1 MAVQSKERLN
11 ELLEKYRLTGDMNV
25 RNEIVLMYMDL
36 VKMIAVSMRNIYTG
50 YAESDDIINE
60 GVIALMAAIDGFDPE
75 KNVKF
80 ETYAGIRIKGAVID
94 YLRKLDRVPRTLR
107 KLSKQLDDNFAR
119 LNSELC
125 RTPTDE
131 ELAESMNMTTAQL
144 SKLMANTAGMITLSF
159 EELLYE
165 DNLDENIAPKKG
177 LIAKLKYRIA
187 QLKKKNAEEDKL
199 EEEAEL
205 ADIEEQKKKK
215 EEKEKIDPKLEA
227 VYHDLEEQMKG
238 ILGTKVCINH
248 KDAKKG
254 KLEIEY
260 YSQDELDRIIDMIRT
275 IQK

>member
-94 YLRKLDRVPRTLR
+94 
-107 KLSKQLDDNFAR
+107 SKQLDDNFAR

-165 DNLDENIAPKKG
+165 DNLDENISASSETADAKMYEREKKQV
-177 LIAKLKYRIA
+177 IADAVATLP
-187 QLKKKNAEEDKL
+187 
-199 EEEAEL
+199 
-205 ADIEEQKKKK
+205 
-215 EEKEKIDPKLEA
+215 EKEKQVVTMYYYERLKYSEIAKVMSITQSRVCQIHSKAMLTLKNKLES
-227 VYHDLEEQMKG
+227 Y
-238 ILGTKVCINH
+238 IN
-248 KDAKKG
+248 G
-254 KLEIEY
+254 
-260 YSQDELDRIIDMIRT
+260 
-275 IQK
+275 

>member
-60 GVIALMAAIDGFDPE
+60 GVIALMAAIEGFDPE

-125 RTPTDE
+125 RPPTDE

-159 EELLYE
+159 EELS
-165 DNLDENIAPKKG
+165 DE
-177 LIAKLKYRIA
+177 R
-187 QLKKKNAEEDKL
+187 QSETS
-199 EEEAEL
+199 
-205 ADIEEQKKKK
+205 ADIRARVTKARRR
-215 EEKEKIDPKLEA
+215 A
-227 VYHDLEEQMKG
+227 VNRDRRAFRRCE
-238 ILGTKVCINH
+238 N
-248 KDAKKG
+248 
-254 KLEIEY
+254 EIE
-260 YSQDELDRIIDMIRT
+260 SVFFGVG
-275 IQK
+275 

>member
-1 MAVQSKERLN
+1 
-11 ELLEKYRLTGDMNV
+11 MNV

-165 DNLDENIAPKKG
+165 DNLDENISASSET
-177 LIAKLKYRIA
+177 A
-187 QLKKKNAEEDKL
+187 
-199 EEEAEL
+199 
-205 ADIEEQKKKK
+205 
-215 EEKEKIDPKLEA
+215 
-227 VYHDLEEQMKG
+227 
-238 ILGTKVCINH
+238 
-248 KDAKKG
+248 DAKMYEREK
-254 KLEIEY
+254 
-260 YSQDELDRIIDMIRT
+260 SR
-275 IQK
+275 

>member
-80 ETYAGIRIKGAVID
+80 ETYAGIR
-94 YLRKLDRVPRTLR
+94 
-107 KLSKQLDDNFAR
+107 

-165 DNLDENIAPKKG
+165 DNLDENISASSETADAKMYEREKKQVVTMYYYER
-177 LIAKLKYRIA
+177 LKYSEIAKVMSITQSRVCQIHSKAMLTLK
-187 QLKKKNAEEDKL
+187 NKL
-199 EEEAEL
+199 ES
-205 ADIEEQKKKK
+205 
-215 EEKEKIDPKLEA
+215 
-227 VYHDLEEQMKG
+227 Y
-238 ILGTKVCINH
+238 IN
-248 KDAKKG
+248 G
-254 KLEIEY
+254 
-260 YSQDELDRIIDMIRT
+260 
-275 IQK
+275 

>member
-36 VKMIAVSMRNIYTG
+36 VKMIAVSMRNVYTG

-144 SKLMANTAGMITLSF
+144 SKLMANTAGMITL
-159 EELLYE
+159 
-165 DNLDENIAPKKG
+165 P
-177 LIAKLKYRIA
+177 
-187 QLKKKNAEEDKL
+187 
-199 EEEAEL
+199 
-205 ADIEEQKKKK
+205 
-215 EEKEKIDPKLEA
+215 EKEKQVVTMYYYERLKYSEIAKVMSITQSRVCQIHSKAMLTLKNKLES
-227 VYHDLEEQMKG
+227 Y
-238 ILGTKVCINH
+238 IN
-248 KDAKKG
+248 G
-254 KLEIEY
+254 
-260 YSQDELDRIIDMIRT
+260 
-275 IQK
+275 

>member
-11 ELLEKYRLTGDMNV
+11 ELLEKYRLTGNMNV

-60 GVIALMAAIDGFDPE
+60 GVIALMGAIDGFDPE

-165 DNLDENIAPKKG
+165 DNLDENISASSETADAKMYEREKKQV
-177 LIAKLKYRIA
+177 IADAVATLP
-187 QLKKKNAEEDKL
+187 
-199 EEEAEL
+199 
-205 ADIEEQKKKK
+205 
-215 EEKEKIDPKLEA
+215 EKEKQVVTMYYYERLKYSEIAKVMSITQSRVCQIHSKAMLTLKNKLES
-227 VYHDLEEQMKG
+227 Y
-238 ILGTKVCINH
+238 IN
-248 KDAKKG
+248 G
-254 KLEIEY
+254 
-260 YSQDELDRIIDMIRT
+260 
-275 IQK
+275 

>member
-1 MAVQSKERLN
+1 
-11 ELLEKYRLTGDMNV
+11 MNV

-165 DNLDENIAPKKG
+165 DNLDESISASSETADAKCMSVKKAGDSQRCRHASRKGKAGSDNVLLRKAEILGDRQGYEHYAVKSMPDTFKGYADAQKQAGKLYKRLKG
-177 LIAKLKYRIA
+177 LHIYVK
-187 QLKKKNAEEDKL
+187 
-199 EEEAEL
+199 
-205 ADIEEQKKKK
+205 
-215 EEKEKIDPKLEA
+215 
-227 VYHDLEEQMKG
+227 
-238 ILGTKVCINH
+238 T
-248 KDAKKG
+248 
-254 KLEIEY
+254 
-260 YSQDELDRIIDMIRT
+260 DMI
-275 IQK
+275 

>member
-144 SKLMANTAGMITLSF
+144 SKLMANTAGKMYEREKKQVIADAVATL
-159 EELLYE
+159 
-165 DNLDENIAPKKG
+165 P
-177 LIAKLKYRIA
+177 
-187 QLKKKNAEEDKL
+187 
-199 EEEAEL
+199 
-205 ADIEEQKKKK
+205 
-215 EEKEKIDPKLEA
+215 EKEKQVVTMYYYERLKYSEIAKVMSITQSRVCQIHSKAMLTLKNKLES
-227 VYHDLEEQMKG
+227 Y
-238 ILGTKVCINH
+238 IN
-248 KDAKKG
+248 G
-254 KLEIEY
+254 
-260 YSQDELDRIIDMIRT
+260 
-275 IQK
+275 

>member
-159 EELLYE
+159 DESISASSETADAKMYE
-165 DNLDENIAPKKG
+165 REKKQVIA
-177 LIAKLKYRIA
+177 
-187 QLKKKNAEEDKL
+187 NAVATL
-199 EEEAEL
+199 P
-205 ADIEEQKKKK
+205 
-215 EEKEKIDPKLEA
+215 EKEKQVVTMYYYERLKYSEIAKVMSITQSRVCQIHSKAMLTLKNKLES
-227 VYHDLEEQMKG
+227 Y
-238 ILGTKVCINH
+238 IN
-248 KDAKKG
+248 G
-254 KLEIEY
+254 
-260 YSQDELDRIIDMIRT
+260 
-275 IQK
+275 

>member
-131 ELAESMNMTTAQL
+131 ELETADAKMYEREKKQVI
-144 SKLMANTAGMITLSF
+144 ADAVATL
-159 EELLYE
+159 
-165 DNLDENIAPKKG
+165 P
-177 LIAKLKYRIA
+177 
-187 QLKKKNAEEDKL
+187 
-199 EEEAEL
+199 
-205 ADIEEQKKKK
+205 
-215 EEKEKIDPKLEA
+215 EKEKQVVTMYYYERLKYSEIAKVMSITQSRVCQIHSKAMLTLKNKLES
-227 VYHDLEEQMKG
+227 Y
-238 ILGTKVCINH
+238 IN
-248 KDAKKG
+248 G
-254 KLEIEY
+254 
-260 YSQDELDRIIDMIRT
+260 
-275 IQK
+275 

>member
-131 ELAESMNMTTAQL
+131 EL
-144 SKLMANTAGMITLSF
+144 
-159 EELLYE
+159 LYE
-165 DNLDENIAPKKG
+165 DNLDENISASSETADAKMYEREKKQV
-177 LIAKLKYRIA
+177 IADAVATLP
-187 QLKKKNAEEDKL
+187 
-199 EEEAEL
+199 
-205 ADIEEQKKKK
+205 
-215 EEKEKIDPKLEA
+215 EKEKQVVTMYYYERLKYSEIAKVMSITQSRVCQIHSKAMLTLKNKLES
-227 VYHDLEEQMKG
+227 Y
-238 ILGTKVCINH
+238 IN
-248 KDAKKG
+248 G
-254 KLEIEY
+254 
-260 YSQDELDRIIDMIRT
+260 
-275 IQK
+275 

>member
-165 DNLDENIAPKKG
+165 DNLDENISASSET
-177 LIAKLKYRIA
+177 A
-187 QLKKKNAEEDKL
+187 
-199 EEEAEL
+199 
-205 ADIEEQKKKK
+205 
-215 EEKEKIDPKLEA
+215 
-227 VYHDLEEQMKG
+227 
-238 ILGTKVCINH
+238 
-248 KDAKKG
+248 DAKMYEREK
-254 KLEIEY
+254 K
-260 YSQDELDRIIDMIRT
+260 R
-275 IQK
+275 

>member
-107 KLSKQLDDNFAR
+107 KLSKQLDDNYAR

-165 DNLDENIAPKKG
+165 DNLDENISASSETADAKCMSVKKQV
-177 LIAKLKYRIA
+177 IADAVATLP
-187 QLKKKNAEEDKL
+187 
-199 EEEAEL
+199 
-205 ADIEEQKKKK
+205 
-215 EEKEKIDPKLEA
+215 EKEKQVVTMYYYERLKYSEIAKVMSITQSRVCQIHSKAMLTLKNKLES
-227 VYHDLEEQMKG
+227 Y
-238 ILGTKVCINH
+238 IN
-248 KDAKKG
+248 G
-254 KLEIEY
+254 
-260 YSQDELDRIIDMIRT
+260 
-275 IQK
+275 

>member
-119 LNSELC
+119 LSIYISEILY
-125 RTPTDE
+125 RQKLSDILEYKT
-131 ELAESMNMTTAQL
+131 MNKT
-144 SKLMANTAGMITLSF
+144 
-159 EELLYE
+159 
-165 DNLDENIAPKKG
+165 
-177 LIAKLKYRIA
+177 R
-187 QLKKKNAEEDKL
+187 
-199 EEEAEL
+199 
-205 ADIEEQKKKK
+205 
-215 EEKEKIDPKLEA
+215 
-227 VYHDLEEQMKG
+227 
-238 ILGTKVCINH
+238 
-248 KDAKKG
+248 
-254 KLEIEY
+254 
-260 YSQDELDRIIDMIRT
+260 
-275 IQK
+275 

>member
-60 GVIALMAAIDGFDPE
+60 GVIALMAE

-107 KLSKQLDDNFAR
+107 KLSKQLDDNYAR

-165 DNLDENIAPKKG
+165 DNLDENISASSETADAKMYEREKKQV
-177 LIAKLKYRIA
+177 IADAVATLP
-187 QLKKKNAEEDKL
+187 
-199 EEEAEL
+199 
-205 ADIEEQKKKK
+205 
-215 EEKEKIDPKLEA
+215 EKEKQVVTMYYYERLKYSEIAKVMSITQSRVCQIHSKAMLTLKNKLES
-227 VYHDLEEQMKG
+227 Y
-238 ILGTKVCINH
+238 IN
-248 KDAKKG
+248 G
-254 KLEIEY
+254 
-260 YSQDELDRIIDMIRT
+260 
-275 IQK
+275 